1 MPKVPV
7 SDNVVPFSGA
17 PAGPMPS
24 ETDFAM
30 AAATMHAQG
39 RLFAQADNNP
49 PADSAAEFEAAVRKH
64 GEVRANP
71 NQPSMK
77 EFMKKLPSDMEIDD
91 KSPDTGR
98 GPGESIKIRM
108 KKEALTS

>member
-7 SDNVVPFSGA
+7 SDNVVPFASGA

-39 RLFAQADNNP
+39 RLFDT
-49 PADSAAEFEAAVRKH
+49 
-64 GEVRANP
+64 
-71 NQPSMK
+71 QPGLKGATSDGSEPITDK
-77 EFMKKLPSDMEIDD
+77 DMELFRKGKVPPMKQEVFKGGDEGPININPYPM
-91 KSPDTGR
+91 SRGR
-98 GPGESIKIRM
+98 
-108 KKEALTS
+108 